1 MRHGYEQWV
10 TRDYGS
16 DGKGLSLSKANL
28 GEFMVSLI
36 KFGGDIH
43 GIHSMSRTYPRS
55 YVQASISLPIG
66 VSEKFTEET
75 GFVLERPPTFSV
87 KPMRTGTPS

>member
-1 MRHGYEQWV
+1 MRRGYEQWV

-16 DGKGLSLSKANL
+16 DGKGLALSKSRL
-28 GEFMVSLI
+28 GEFMVALI

-43 GIHSMSRTYPRS
+43 GIHSMSRIYPRA

-66 VSEKFTEET
+66 KGTEFTAET
-75 GFVLERPPTFSV
+75 GFILEKPPTLSV
-87 KPMRTGTPS
+87 SPIRAGDPS